1 MALGIRT
8 QEQRI
13 AAGSDFDGTSPVGE
27 VVHADSLEA
36 FPEGTVGGLFDFGLS
51 EPVFVRS
58 VEIKLGGQSEFTVH
72 KRDLTGDEILIICGS
87 DETDFITTAA
97 DAFIMTA
104 KQKLVVRTTGATGAL
119 ICRVSIQS
127 AV

>member
-13 AAGSDFDGTSPVGE
+13 AAGSDFDGTEPVGE
-27 VVHADSLEA
+27 SIHADNIEA
-36 FPEGTVGGLFDFGLS
+36 FPEGVVGGLFDLGLT

-58 VEIKLGGQSEFTVH
+58 VEIKLGGQSEWTMH
-72 KRDLTGDEILIICGS
+72 KKDLAGGELLILCGS

-97 DAFIMTA
+97 DAFLLMA
-104 KQKLVVRTTGATGAL
+104 KQKLVLRTTGASGAMF
-119 ICRVSIQS
+119 CRVSIQA